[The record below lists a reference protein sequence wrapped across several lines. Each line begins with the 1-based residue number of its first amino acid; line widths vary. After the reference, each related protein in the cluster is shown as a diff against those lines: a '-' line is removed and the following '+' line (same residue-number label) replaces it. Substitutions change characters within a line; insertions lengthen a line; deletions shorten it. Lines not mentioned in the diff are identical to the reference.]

1 MKALAIGVLTSNR
14 RGGWLATLAGF
25 MLGAIAGC
33 HCWGAIAGAPLLGA
47 SYQLW
52 RSSRWVPLLGA
63 IAGCHAGVP
72 LLRCHCWV
80 LATNFGG
87 VHVGRHCWAPSHQL
101 GAIAGC

>member
-1 MKALAIGVLTSNR
+1 MPL
-14 RGGWLATLAGF
+14 
-25 MLGAIAGC
+25 LGAIAR
-33 HCWGAIAGAPLLGA
+33 APLLGA

-63 IAGCHAGVP
+63 RQG
-72 LLRCHCWV
+72 CHCWV

-87 VHVGRHCWAPSHQL
+87 VHVGCHCWVPLLGRHCWVLATNFGGVHVGCHCWVPGR